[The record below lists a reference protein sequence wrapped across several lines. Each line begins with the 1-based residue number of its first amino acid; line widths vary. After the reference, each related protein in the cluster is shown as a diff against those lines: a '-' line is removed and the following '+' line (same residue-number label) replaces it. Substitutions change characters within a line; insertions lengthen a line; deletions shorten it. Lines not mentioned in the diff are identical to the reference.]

1 MKTGKNNQIK
11 LDEVIKEI
19 ATLQM
24 EIKTLEEENNL
35 ETSKNK

>member
-19 ATLQM
+19 ATLQI
-24 EIKTLEEENNL
+24 EIKTLEEDNNL

>member
-1 MKTGKNNQIK
+1 MKSGKNNQLK

-24 EIKTLEEENNL
+24 EIKTLEEENYL
-35 ETSKNK
+35 ENNKNK